1 MSIDDRLRPQTG
13 LRPGA
18 LPTIDDVAAAASV
31 SKTTVSHVLSGNRPV
46 AAATKARVLRVIEEI
61 GFTPSAPARSLSIG
75 RSHTLALMVPD
86 VTNPY
91 YPALARGLQDAV
103 RPAGL
108 LVLLSDTGGDTEQ
121 ERAFLNEAL
130 ERRVDGLVISSFG
143 LTPADLEPAQRAGVP
158 VISVGSQLA
167 SAETDVVSAND
178 EQIGADAVD
187 HVADRGHTRIATI
200 TGPEDVQPGVAR
212 LNGVRRRMGERGLKL
227 LESSVIRS
235 DFTRDG
241 GRAAMQRLLE
251 RPSSPTAVVCA
262 NDLMAIGAL
271 DVAREQSL
279 AVPAGLALIGVDD
292 IDAAALVSPALTTIR
307 LPAHEIGRSAGELLL
322 GRIEGRAPTARRTVL
337 VAHELIHRETT

>member
-1 MSIDDRLRPQTG
+1 
-13 LRPGA
+13 
-18 LPTIDDVAAAASV
+18 VAAST
-31 SKTTVSHVLSGNRPV
+31 KT
-46 AAATKARVLRVIEEI
+46 RVLRVIEEL
-61 GFTPSAPARSLSIG
+61 GFRPSAPARSLSIG

-86 VTNPY
+86 VTNPF

-108 LVLLSDTGGDTEQ
+108 LVLLSDTGGDAAQ

-130 ERRVDGLVISSFG
+130 ERRVDGLVMSSFQ
-143 LTPADLEPAQRAGVP
+143 LTPADVIPANRAGVP

-167 SAETDVVSAND
+167 SADTDVVSAND
-178 EQIGADAVD
+178 EHIGADAVD

-200 TGPEDVQPGVAR
+200 TGPEDVEPGVAR
-212 LNGVRRRMGERGLKL
+212 LNGVRRRALERGLDL
-227 LESSVIRS
+227 PESRVIRS

-241 GRAAMQRLLE
+241 GHVAMQSLLE
-251 RPSSPTAVVCA
+251 LASRPTAVVCA

-271 DVAREQSL
+271 DAARERGV
-279 AVPAGLALIGVDD
+279 AVPADLALIGVDD
-292 IDAAALVSPALTTIR
+292 IDASALVSPALTTIR

-337 VAHELIHRETT
+337 VAHELITRETT